1 MLRNQLRSR
10 SLFDALTF
18 LILLFVFRSG
28 HELFRTGWFV
38 ESLMTELAVSLVVRT
53 WRPCFSSPPARLWVV
68 STVLIAAI
76 AVAIPYLPIA
86 HYLGFVPLPAGLVAT
101 IIGVAVAY
109 VASAELLKRTFAK
122 RAA

>member
-1 MLRNQLRSR
+1 MRRRINEQPAYEPVGEWR
-10 SLFDALTF
+10 SL
-18 LILLFVFRSG
+18 
-28 HELFRTGWFV
+28 
-38 ESLMTELAVSLVVRT
+38 
-53 WRPCFSSPPARLWVV
+53 SSRPARLWVV

-101 IIGVAVAY
+101 IFGVAVAY